1 MAAKAERVEA
11 RLTPVQRPQIEQAAS
26 LAGESV
32 SGFIVLAALERAES
46 VVVERATTVVA
57 ADYFDQLVASLDQPD
72 EAPRLA
78 RAARTARRRRRI
90 AAA

>member
-11 RLTPVQRPQIEQAAS
+11 RLTPVQRRQIEQAAS

-32 SGFIVLAALERAES
+32 SGFMVLAALERAES

-57 ADYFDQLVASLDQPD
+57 ADYFDQLVASLDQPE
-72 EAPRLA
+72 EAPGLA
-78 RAARTARRRRRI
+78 RAARAARRRSRI
-90 AAA
+90 AA